1 MAARPRFAAPIA
13 KDKIRFGPA
22 PPTMFSMLESLDSVA
37 PMDAPPGPDYGT
49 GVGPREI
56 KKAEV
61 TDVGD
66 VGEEIGAKPA
76 PKKVAALPR
85 EYEQLTVLAKPSG
98 PAQQRLAAPVG
109 PAAKPASGLAALES
123 QMKTVLS
130 RDATLVHPPLYIPSN
145 RRAFKQFIIQTYRRY
160 YLPKPSDIPDP
171 DACAKAAAES
181 KKEVKTF
188 AYQSFVRDFIQRPSP
203 YRGVLVF
210 HGLGSGKTCTSIAS
224 MEALYNRGQKP
235 VYIMTP
241 ASLSKNYRDE
251 ITKCGPFI
259 FRTNNNWQWIPVPS
273 LKAPTPE
280 AEYLMN
286 VLGIP
291 RSVIAKQGGAWSPN
305 PAAAPNF
312 DTLTPAQQKQIQ
324 DQIYAHIDHRF
335 QFIHYNGLL
344 EKTVRRWACE
354 DPTMFD
360 GATIVIDEVHNL
372 IRTINNSH
380 MDEFYKDEPREM
392 QQYTPKYCDVGKK
405 YRISYLLYRILCS
418 AVGCKIIALSGTP
431 IINYPHEIAILAN
444 LLAGDTRMAEAI
456 LPGFERKEQILKLLE
471 RHPEVDFAEIIPR
484 PDINASMVRITPVP
498 SGCRKVLDPAT
509 GAFRG
514 FVRDV
519 GLAGAAGEIARE
531 RNLEGWFQRVV
542 EGTGIKDPVFKSV
555 TRLPD
560 LEKPFRELFV
570 DTEKLEIKERARLPL
585 MARLSGL
592 VSYYK
597 GGKAD
602 LMAKVNFDKVMYL
615 PMSDLQLKEYT
626 AMRKEEI
633 DKEQK
638 EQKRKKPV
646 AVAIAQGPTLYDM
659 VTKGQKSTFK
669 IFSRA
674 ACNFAFPA
682 DMDRPRPS
690 DYRDVQMALG
700 VADEEKVLSVK
711 KEGEDVGDQEIAPEL
726 AEEINEVLAPK
737 MDYVGAITAA
747 ISELRARAGE
757 IFSPENL
764 PKYSPKFQ
772 TMLNNMEGSKGPI
785 LVYSQFKTLEGIGL
799 FSMALEAQ
807 KGYVKFDIVQTADGG
822 WTLAE
827 ETRTSK
833 ATTPRYITYTG
844 DEDATKR
851 NILKAVFNAAWSKMP
866 KQLAEE
872 IKALTGA
879 ENNQRGQV
887 AKVFMIT
894 QSGAEG
900 ISLSNVRQVHIM
912 EPYWNYVRLEQ
923 VKGRAIRICSHMDL
937 PPEERN
943 VDVYTYICKFAP
955 SQLSERLVD
964 ETLLNFDGGA
974 TTDESILN
982 LSNAKKKLADSLFN
996 VMQAAA
1002 VDCDLNAME
1011 NGVLACYTFS
1021 GAPTMEPL
1029 FHPLVNV
1036 HLAESEAAVRAR

>member
-22 PPTMFSMLESLDSVA
+22 PPTMFAMLESLESVA
-37 PMDAPPGPDYGT
+37 PMDAPPGPDIGT

-56 KKAEV
+56 KA
-61 TDVGD
+61 TR
-66 VGEEIGAKPA
+66 PA
-76 PKKVAALPR
+76 PPEDETKERERAPRQAPALPR
-85 EYEQLTVLAKPSG
+85 DFSQPVVIAPPKG
-98 PAQQRLAAPVG
+98 PAPQRLVAG
-109 PAAKPASGLAALES
+109 PAAKPATGLAALQD
-123 QMKTVLS
+123 QMKAVLA

-171 DACAKAAAES
+171 DACAKSAEES
-181 KKEVKTF
+181 KKGVKTF

-235 VYIMTP
+235 VYIFTP

-259 FRTNNNWQWIPVPS
+259 FRTNNNWQWIPVPN
-273 LKAPTPE
+273 LKEPSPE

-286 VLGIP
+286 VLGVP
-291 RSVIAKQGGAWSPN
+291 RSVIAKQKGGWSPN

-312 DTLTPAQQKQIQ
+312 DTLSPVQQKQIV
-324 DQIYAHIDHRF
+324 DQIYAHIDFRF

-344 EKTVRRWACE
+344 EKTVRTWACE

-372 IRTINNSH
+372 IRTINNSR
-380 MDEFYKDEPREM
+380 MEEFYKDEPREM
-392 QQYTPKYCDVGKK
+392 QQYTPKFCDVGKK

-444 LLAGDTRMAEAI
+444 LLAGDTRMVEAT
-456 LPGFERKEQILKLLE
+456 LPGFERKDAILKALE
-471 RHPEVDFAEIIPR
+471 RHPEVDFAEVVPR

-519 GLAGAAGEIARE
+519 GLAGQAGEIARE

-542 EGTGIKDPVFKSV
+542 EGTGIKDPVYKSV

-570 DTEKLEIKERARLPL
+570 DTEKLEIKERVRLPL

-602 LMAKVNFDKVMYL
+602 LMAKVNFDKVVYL

-633 DKEQK
+633 DKEQR
-638 EQKRKKPV
+638 EQKKKKPAAV
-646 AVAIAQGPTLYDM
+646 AVAQGPTLYDL

-674 ACNFAFPA
+674 ACNFAFPT

-700 VADEEKVLSVK
+700 VADEEKVPAAGAPAEEV
-711 KEGEDVGDQEIAPEL
+711 APEQ
-726 AEEINEVLAPK
+726 AEEANEVLAPK
-737 MDYVGAITAA
+737 RMDYVSAIVAA
-747 ISELRARAGE
+747 VSEMRARAGE

-772 TMLNNMEGSKGPI
+772 AMLDNMEGSKGPI
-785 LVYSQFKTLEGIGL
+785 LVYSQFKTLEGVGL

-807 KGYVKFDIVQTADGG
+807 KGYVKFDLVQTPGGG

-827 ETRTSK
+827 ETRVSG

-844 DEDATKR
+844 DEDAEKR

-866 KQLAEE
+866 KSLAEE

-879 ENNQRGQV
+879 ENNQQGQI
-887 AKVFMIT
+887 ARVFMIT

-937 PPEERN
+937 PPEERT
-943 VDVYTYICKFAP
+943 VDVWTYICKFSP
-955 SQLSERLVD
+955 QQLSERLVD

-982 LSNAKKKLADSLFN
+982 LSNAKKKLADSLFS

>member
-1 MAARPRFAAPIA
+1 MFA
-13 KDKIRFGPA
+13 
-22 PPTMFSMLESLDSVA
+22 MLESLDSVA
-37 PMDAPPGPDYGT
+37 PMDAPPGADYGT

-56 KKAEV
+56 KKAPV
-61 TDVGD
+61 ADVGD
-66 VGEEIGAKPA
+66 VGDLGEERAEKAG

-85 EYEQLTVLAKPSG
+85 EYAQPTILPGPRG
-98 PAQQRLAAPVG
+98 PAQARLAAPVG
-109 PAAKPASGLAALES
+109 PAAKPQSGLSALQD
-123 QMKTVLS
+123 QMKAVLA
-130 RDATLVHPPLYIPSN
+130 RDATQVHPPLYIPSN

-171 DACAKAAAES
+171 DACAKAAEES
-181 KKEVKTF
+181 KKGVKTF

-235 VYIMTP
+235 VYIFTP

-286 VLGIP
+286 VLGVP
-291 RSVIAKQGGAWSPN
+291 RAVIAKQGGGWSPN

-312 DTLTPAQQKQIQ
+312 ETLTSSQQKQIV
-324 DQIYAHIDHRF
+324 DQIYAHIDYRF

-380 MDEFYKDEPREM
+380 MEEFYKDEPREM
-392 QQYTPKYCDVGKK
+392 QQYTPKFCDLGKK

-444 LLAGDTRMAEAI
+444 ILAGDTRMAEAT
-456 LPGFERKEQILKLLE
+456 LPGFERKDQILKALE
-471 RHPEVDFAEIIPR
+471 RHPEVDFAEIVPR
-484 PDINASMVRITPVP
+484 PDINASMVRITPGP

-519 GLAGAAGEIARE
+519 GLAGTAGEIARE

-542 EGTGIKDPVFKSV
+542 EGTGIKDPVFKSI

-570 DTEKLEIKERARLPL
+570 DSEKLEIKDRARLPL

-602 LMAKVNFDKVMYL
+602 LMAKVNFDKVVYL

-638 EQKRKKPV
+638 EQKRKKPAAV
-646 AVAIAQGPTLYDM
+646 AVAQGPTLYDL

-674 ACNFAFPA
+674 ACNFAFPT

-700 VADEEKVLSVK
+700 VADEEKAPVPGAPGAVGNV
-711 KEGEDVGDQEIAPEL
+711 GEAGEAEVAPEL
-726 AEEINEVLAPK
+726 VEEMNEVLAPK
-737 MDYVGAITAA
+737 KTDYGAAIAAA

-772 TMLNNMEGSKGPI
+772 TMLDNMDGAKGPV
-785 LVYSQFKTLEGIGL
+785 LVYSQFKTLEGVGL

-807 KGYVKFDIVQTADGG
+807 KGYVKFDIVQGAGG
-822 WTLAE
+822 SWTLTE
-827 ETRTSK
+827 ETKASM

-844 DEDATKR
+844 DEDAEKR

-866 KQLAEE
+866 QGLAEE

-879 ENNQRGQV
+879 ENNQKGQI
-887 AKVFMIT
+887 ARVFMIT

-964 ETLLNFDGGA
+964 ETLLNFDGGV

-982 LSNAKKKLADSLFN
+982 LSNAKKKLSDSLFS